1 LRFCDFGRKPGN
13 KIIRNP
19 EEGQGKS
26 DNSRDERKKGVTI
39 PRFFCK
45 TLRLTLLLSLL
56 VFAFLLYSVLKIMET
71 PSMMP
76 PITPEIRTTALYR
89 HVEALS
95 VKIGSRSVYE
105 DDRLNAAKDY
115 IAVSL
120 RDMGCKPEI
129 QSYPYE
135 GRTYG
140 NIVATLPG
148 KDRPGEVV
156 LVGAHYDTY
165 AGTPGADDNAGAV
178 AMLLELCRMLKQEP
192 HGRTLKFVFFTLEE
206 PPVFR
211 SEFMGSAV
219 YAERARRSGE
229 NITAMICL
237 EMLGYY
243 TDKRGEQR
251 FPLPFMSLFYSS
263 TPNFI
268 AVIGNL
274 ASRSL
279 VRKTA
284 ASLGKTQGLAVESL
298 CAVGFLPGIDYSDHR
313 SFWKHG
319 YPAVMIT
326 DTAFFRNPNYH
337 NENDTIET
345 LDFNRMHILL
355 RGLLRTVRDLAR

>member
-1 LRFCDFGRKPGN
+1 MIQKTG
-13 KIIRNP
+13 
-19 EEGQGKS
+19 EEQ
-26 DNSRDERKKGVTI
+26 DNSANTQVNRPKKGIKI
-39 PRFFCK
+39 PGFMCK
-45 TLRLTLLLSLL
+45 TLRLTLLLSMLI
-56 VFAFLLYSVLKIMET
+56 FAFLLYTVLKIRET
-71 PSMMP
+71 PSVAVPM
-76 PITPEIRTTALYR
+76 IPEMKTTALYR

-95 VKIGSRSVYE
+95 VTIGSRSVYE
-105 DDRLNAAKDY
+105 DERLNAAKDY
-115 IAVSL
+115 IAASL
-120 RDMGCKPEI
+120 RDMGYKPEI
-129 QSYPYE
+129 QPYPYE
-135 GRTYG
+135 GRTYS

-156 LVGAHYDTY
+156 VVGAHYDTY

-178 AMLLELCRMLKQEP
+178 AMLLELCRILKQET

-219 YAERARRSGE
+219 YAERARRGRE
-229 NITAMICL
+229 NIKAMICL

-243 TDKRGEQR
+243 TDKRGEQG
-251 FPLPFMSLFYSS
+251 FPLPFMNLFYSS

-284 ASLGKTQGLAVESL
+284 ASLVKTQGLDVETLST
-298 CAVGFLPGIDYSDHR
+298 VGFLPGIDFSDHR
-313 SFWKHG
+313 SFWKRS

-337 NENDTIET
+337 TENDTIET

-355 RGLLRTVRDLAR
+355 QGLLRTVRDLAH

>member
-1 LRFCDFGRKPGN
+1 MIRKPG
-13 KIIRNP
+13 
-19 EEGQGKS
+19 EERDKS
-26 DNSRDERKKGVTI
+26 ANTRAERKKGVKI
-39 PRFFCK
+39 PKFICK

-56 VFAFLLYSVLKIMET
+56 IFAFLLYTVLKIRET
-71 PSMMP
+71 PSVAVPM
-76 PITPEIRTTALYR
+76 IPEMKTTALYR

-95 VKIGSRSVYE
+95 VTIGSRSVYE
-105 DDRLNAAKDY
+105 YDRLNAAKDY
-115 IAVSL
+115 IAASL
-120 RDMGCKPEI
+120 RGMGYKPEI
-129 QSYPYE
+129 QSYLYE

-165 AGTPGADDNAGAV
+165 AATPGADDNASAV
-178 AMLLELCRMLKQEP
+178 AMLLELCRILKQET

-211 SEFMGSAV
+211 SKFMGSAV
-219 YAERARRSGE
+219 YAGKARRGGE

-243 TDKRGEQR
+243 TDKRGEQG
-251 FPLPFMSLFYSS
+251 FPLPFMKLFYSS

-279 VRKTA
+279 VWKTA
-284 ASLGKTQGLAVESL
+284 ASLKKTQSLNVETLST
-298 CAVGFLPGIDYSDHR
+298 VGFLPGIDFSDHR
-313 SFWKHG
+313 SFWKQG
-319 YPAVMIT
+319 YSAVMIT

-337 NENDTIET
+337 TENDTIET
-345 LDFNRMHILL
+345 LDFTRMHILL
-355 RGLLRTVRDLAR
+355 QGLLRTVRDLAG